1 MTNGDEQSCR
11 MAAAYRVGGDRHL
24 DGRQWRVAGQFIERL
39 WRAIKYEEVYTTPT
53 KPCPKP

>member
-1 MTNGDEQSCR
+1 MSE
-11 MAAAYRVGGDRHL
+11 AAAYRVGGDRHL